1 MMILVYIYITLS
13 YSIIK
18 DEQANLT
25 NPFLMSSLYQV
36 SDWLSRTF
44 FVPEN
49 FLDQGIK
56 RQDVST
62 LLLMPSLYLTV
73 FRMSRT
79 FFVTQNFSAQ
89 LGWSHLSFCQRERAS
104 YPASFFMGSLYPGL
118 NPMSRTFFELVE
130 FFSTLGT
137 RDLMRNPKGRT
148 ARSYFPTVHEPII
161 AQPDQ
166 LVKKKFLL
174 FYFSF
179 GMDFSVSECIRIIS
193 LFFSWLF
200 PCGMIK

>member
-1 MMILVYIYITLS
+1 MMVLVYIYITLS

-36 SDWLSRTF
+36 VDWLSRTF

-56 RQDVST
+56 CQDVSP

-79 FFVTQNFSAQ
+79 FFVTQNFSDQ

-104 YPASFFMGSLYPGL
+104 RPASFFMGSLYPGL
-118 NPMSRTFFELVE
+118 NLMSRTFFELVE
-130 FFSTLGT
+130 IFLDVRHT
-137 RDLMRNPKGRT
+137 RDLMRKPKGRT
-148 ARSYFPTVHEPII
+148 ARSHSPPFMSP
-161 AQPDQ
+161 
-166 LVKKKFLL
+166 L
-174 FYFSF
+174 
-179 GMDFSVSECIRIIS
+179 
-193 LFFSWLF
+193 
-200 PCGMIK
+200 